1 MDRVSLAAIP
11 IQFSDPARICYVQ
24 QMTNILYIFHADTP
38 YTRTHLVGVSCFWHM
53 NGIQMANGWTRTRTH
68 SPLIRVAA
76 NDNDITTVAIFFLRS
91 YQPSAVCVWQ
101 SHRFYRKR
109 SFWCYAVGP
118 LSVSFIS
125 VAVVGFVVY
134 LSFCWLGRSLSLAG
148 IFSARVCLLLL
159 STSLRWSCFCRLFS
173 ALARSLLYVHV
184 FHSAFSPFYSLSC
197 CHWKMT
203 LTPTPPSLQINN
215 SIATGNSNVP
225 SAHNVSLTQAFLSP
239 FFSSNRLL
247 LADKVTR
254 LNGK

>member
-1 MDRVSLAAIP
+1 
-11 IQFSDPARICYVQ
+11 
-24 QMTNILYIFHADTP
+24 
-38 YTRTHLVGVSCFWHM
+38 
-53 NGIQMANGWTRTRTH
+53 MANGWTRTRTH

-134 LSFCWLGRSLSLAG
+134 LSFCWLGRSLSLVWYFFSSSLPFTVVN
-148 IFSARVCLLLL
+148 FSAVILFL
-159 STSLRWSCFCRLFS
+159 STLFRS
-173 ALARSLLYVHV
+173 GTVTLARSRFSLCLFALLLVVLLPLKNDTY
-184 FHSAFSPFYSLSC
+184 
-197 CHWKMT
+197 T
-203 LTPTPPSLQINN
+203 DT
-215 SIATGNSNVP
+215 SIAPDKQFNRHRQFKCSKR
-225 SAHNVSLTQAFLSP
+225 TQCQLNTSFSVA